1 MFGGF
6 EDERKTSEDIT
17 ETLLSVMQVS
27 TGIML
32 HFNENTRDLF
42 VTPILYIHFAF
53 LHTLQALNAR
63 FRLVLA
69 CTGPVNTVIKAGVA
83 WPRVYG
89 AGVSLDTGQVFSAQF
104 AYHGPDTDIR

>member
-6 EDERKTSEDIT
+6 EDERRTSEDIT

-27 TGIML
+27 AVKISCTCTT
-32 HFNENTRDLF
+32 FPF
-42 VTPILYIHFAF
+42 SVYF
-53 LHTLQALNAR
+53 LSVTLQALNAR
-63 FRLVLA
+63 FRLVVA
-69 CTGPVNTVIKAGVA
+69 CTGPVNTVTKAGVA

-89 AGVSLDTGQVFSAQF
+89 AGVSLDTGQVFTAQF